1 MAAVAVSARPSAR
14 PQYGCKAVKGRLAAA
29 DGCKE
34 SIKHGVPGKLGA
46 GGLYCRG
53 TDRSCQVTMSALPQ
67 AAKETSVLIV
77 GTGLTGS
84 LACYHLRALAR
95 KQTLP
100 LRIHVADMARGPGGR
115 MSTTRFGPDSIRANT
130 GAQCLSAFSP
140 EAAALLESACA
151 PASACPADRVSA
163 PLKRSTHF
171 TLRADDAYAHWLP
184 EDGTN
189 AAVKRF
195 LYGGEPDLVV
205 FESRLQRMTVDAT
218 PQRALVPLFDSGG
231 TTSAD
236 GGPSAY
242 DVVILAMP
250 PKDIVKFFAAIDEE
264 NAQSQA
270 DLHRRT
276 NRGRSAPLPSGHRR
290 IALPPNVLEQLRA
303 PSYVGRYSL
312 ALWFDDAEFA
322 SAAARAWSDRDDSE
336 PHPILDMVSAQ
347 PGGVLVA
354 QSTVALWRRLN
365 NARGGGRGPAKASI
379 VEALEA
385 LAGGAMPRS
394 QNTKLLNWRTSQV
407 VSPASGGVV
416 AAEGGRLVFTGDW
429 CFESSFEGCNLAA
442 RAAAAAAIDAV
453 SAPTAAVPSAAR
465 GDGDAP
471 PEGAEIQGRACSGP
485 CGAVLPRSECTL
497 QQRARTSGGSK
508 PESAAVAARI
518 A

>member
-1 MAAVAVSARPSAR
+1 M
-14 PQYGCKAVKGRLAAA
+14 
-29 DGCKE
+29 
-34 SIKHGVPGKLGA
+34 
-46 GGLYCRG
+46 
-53 TDRSCQVTMSALPQ
+53 
-67 AAKETSVLIV
+67 
-77 GTGLTGS
+77 
-84 LACYHLRALAR
+84 
-95 KQTLP
+95 
-100 LRIHVADMARGPGGR
+100 
-115 MSTTRFGPDSIRANT
+115 
-130 GAQCLSAFSP
+130 
-140 EAAALLESACA
+140 
-151 PASACPADRVSA
+151 
-163 PLKRSTHF
+163 
-171 TLRADDAYAHWLP
+171 
-184 EDGTN
+184 
-189 AAVKRF
+189 
-195 LYGGEPDLVV
+195 
-205 FESRLQRMTVDAT
+205 
-218 PQRALVPLFDSGG
+218 
-231 TTSAD
+231 
-236 GGPSAY
+236 
-242 DVVILAMP
+242 
-250 PKDIVKFFAAIDEE
+250 
-264 NAQSQA
+264 
-270 DLHRRT
+270 
-276 NRGRSAPLPSGHRR
+276 
-290 IALPPNVLEQLRA
+290 LEQLRA

-497 QQRARTSGGSK
+497 QQRARTSGAN
-508 PESAAVAARI
+508 PRVLSAAVAARI

>member
-14 PQYGCKAVKGRLAAA
+14 PQDGCKAVKGRLAAA

-46 GGLYCRG
+46 GGLSCRG

-276 NRGRSAPLPSGHRR
+276 NRGRSAPLPSG
-290 IALPPNVLEQLRA
+290 P
-303 PSYVGRYSL
+303 
-312 ALWFDDAEFA
+312 
-322 SAAARAWSDRDDSE
+322 
-336 PHPILDMVSAQ
+336 
-347 PGGVLVA
+347 
-354 QSTVALWRRLN
+354 
-365 NARGGGRGPAKASI
+365 
-379 VEALEA
+379 
-385 LAGGAMPRS
+385 
-394 QNTKLLNWRTSQV
+394 
-407 VSPASGGVV
+407 PAS
-416 AAEGGRLVFTGDW
+416 RCRPT
-429 CFESSFEGCNLAA
+429 CSSSCA
-442 RAAAAAAIDAV
+442 R
-453 SAPTAAVPSAAR
+453 R
-465 GDGDAP
+465 
-471 PEGAEIQGRACSGP
+471 
-485 CGAVLPRSECTL
+485 
-497 QQRARTSGGSK
+497 RTSGATRSRCGSTTRSLRVRPRARGATATIPSRTPSSIWSRRNPGASLSPSPPSRSGGGSTMPAEAGEGRRK
-508 PESAAVAARI
+508 RRSSRRSRPSPAARCR
-518 A
+518 ARKTQSC